1 MSTYKCP
8 ECGNPINLNEHHCA
22 NCDYDVTDNEY
33 AALVPASASA
43 PVVEKPTAPQVSA
56 SQRPVAAS
64 GIDSI
69 MAHGSVDASSH
80 HSEDKS
86 THNIDNSQTV
96 NNTNQT
102 VTNTFIIMGA
112 GPSPLPQN
120 IDPQTAEALKQA
132 QQAQTQQATQQQA
145 TPTFSTP
152 TQSQMAAPAQEGAKG
167 IGSIDGTITKNNKKS
182 KKGWIAIVAAV
193 IVVAVVAV
201 VVIGGKDEPSIAQ
214 PTTSAVAPKSTKE
227 APVKVVETQPTA
239 TTQQSISQSVA
250 TAPTTNKKATVAK
263 PKEPTLAEMTPA
275 QAYKKGMQLF
285 DKGDYSQAIA
295 HLEKAANANH
305 ADAAYHLGEMYLNGV
320 GVEANKQTAIR
331 WYKVA
336 AKAGHKQAKRKLF

>member
-8 ECGNPINLNEHHCA
+8 ECGNPINLNERHCA
-22 NCDYDVTDNEY
+22 NCDYDVTDKEY
-33 AALVPASASA
+33 AALVPAPA
-43 PVVEKPTAPQVSA
+43 PVVEKPKAPQTVTPQKTTSA
-56 SQRPVAAS
+56 P

-80 HSEDKS
+80 STHNEDKS

-102 VTNTFIIMGA
+102 VTNTFIIMGG
-112 GPSPLPQN
+112 GPAPIPQN

-132 QQAQTQQATQQQA
+132 QQAQAQQAAQQQAAQQQA
-145 TPTFSTP
+145 TPTFSASAQP
-152 TQSQMAAPAQEGAKG
+152 QAAAPAAEGSKG
-167 IGSIDGTITKNNKKS
+167 LGSIDGTITKNQKKS

-193 IVVAVVAV
+193 VVVAVVATLTM
-201 VVIGGKDEPSIAQ
+201 GGNDEQ
-214 PTTSAVAPKSTKE
+214 PANQTT
-227 APVKVVETQPTA
+227 TA
-239 TTQQSISQSVA
+239 TTTSKNTKATTTKATQDASAQKVA
-250 TAPTTNKKATVAK
+250 SAPATNKTAAAAK
-263 PKEPTLAEMTPA
+263 PRPKEPTLAEMTPA
-275 QAYKKGMQLF
+275 QAYSKGMQLF
-285 DKGDYSQAIA
+285 DKGNYSQAVM

-305 ADAAYHLGEMYLNGV
+305 ADAAYQLGEMYLSGV
-320 GVEANKQTAIR
+320 GADANKETAIR